1 MTPGGLMPKAN
12 VHAVPRGGRVHHTD
26 DEVQLIAANG
36 TILHSAPLTKRPTT
50 IHMPPLDISAA
61 ADPIQRRNL
70 QSGYVAYSYW
80 KNPSAANLNTFSTT
94 WTVPPVPRQQ
104 DGELIYLFNALVPS
118 SDFTAILQPVLQFGV
133 SPAGGANFWAVASW
147 YLVGAQTYYTPIW
160 DVDSGQSVT
169 GVMSLKN
176 TTTNGTQKTYSYTS
190 QFTGID
196 YSVMTITTTNLMDY
210 CYEALEIYTAT
221 SSQDM
226 PQGSTTMS
234 KIIITNKDGSHPQTA
249 LNWTTVA
256 DTNEGFKMT
265 VMSNSGSNGAV
276 QISYPTS
283 Y

>member
-26 DEVQLIAANG
+26 TEVHLIAANG

-50 IHMPPLDISAA
+50 IHMPPLEMSKA
-61 ADPIQRRNL
+61 ADAIQQRGL

-80 KNPSAANLNTFSTT
+80 KNSGAANLNTFSTT
-94 WTVPPVPRQQ
+94 WTVPPVPHLQ
-104 DGELIYLFNALVPS
+104 DGELIYIFNALVPS
-118 SDFTAILQPVLQFGV
+118 SDFTAILQPVLQFGY

-160 DVDSGQSVT
+160 DVNSGDSVT

-176 TTTNGTQKTYSYTS
+176 TTTSGGTKTYSYTS
-190 QFTGID
+190 AFTGID
-196 YSVMTITTTNLMDY
+196 YSDLTITTTSLMDY

-221 SSQDM
+221 SSGDM
-226 PQGSTTMS
+226 PPGSTTMS
-234 KIIITNKDGSHPQTA
+234 KIAITNKDGSHPQTA

-256 DTNEGFKMT
+256 DTNDGFKMT
-265 VMSNSGSNGAV
+265 VMSTSGSSGSV
-276 QISYPTS
+276 QITYPTS